1 MKLLKIMLV
10 ISIFS
15 FQPFFAQENQE
26 PEQSNIQTYTPSKLL
41 EKGKWDIKWFNNLYT
56 QTKGDINGI
65 TVDDL
70 FAACIDHLKGWQAT
84 ELACGYNTKII
95 ALLEQALHECN
106 LRHAERAGRGVTGT
120 SKP

>member
-1 MKLLKIMLV
+1 MNTTITTTPYRQTSDKIRLLKV
-10 ISIFS
+10 SNSIYEFDLMNS
-15 FQPFFAQENQE
+15 EPLCKLQFQ
-26 PEQSNIQTYTPSKLL
+26 
-41 EKGKWDIKWFNNLYT
+41 KGPRAEV
-56 QTKGDINGI
+56 GINGI